1 MIITEQGAWC
11 EILFGTEPS
20 RKRFAPDIPL
30 LPTTIRSAFCSSAT
44 SRIASAGSPSR
55 ANVSTFETPSPVMRS
70 ASASSTAWTSSRGLT
85 IHDTSAGTSVRSC
98 RSRASGTGSYAL
110 TSSTRPPTAFASS
123 AACRTA
129 SFAVSDPSVP
139 TTIAPY
145 MRGILRRTHRTFS
158 PPRRK
163 PSYDRWMA
171 TKTRCLAVD
180 DHQVV
185 RQGLEILFGDT
196 DDLEL
201 LGTVGSGED
210 AVEVIKQNEPQIVL
224 MDVRLPGMDG
234 VSTIKRIHE
243 EAPNVQFV
251 VFSAYGDR
259 RLVSDAIAA
268 GARGYVMK
276 GAPPDDLLRA
286 IRTVAV
292 NKPFVDP
299 SLSPMLLMTDAGRA
313 EAQLSEREREILQL
327 LAKGYHT
334 DEVARA
340 IGLSVETVKSDTKR
354 VIGKLQADSR
364 THAVAIAL
372 RQALIE

>member
-1 MIITEQGAWC
+1 M
-11 EILFGTEPS
+11 
-20 RKRFAPDIPL
+20 
-30 LPTTIRSAFCSSAT
+30 
-44 SRIASAGSPSR
+44 
-55 ANVSTFETPSPVMRS
+55 
-70 ASASSTAWTSSRGLT
+70 
-85 IHDTSAGTSVRSC
+85 
-98 RSRASGTGSYAL
+98 AL
-110 TSSTRPPTAFASS
+110 
-123 AACRTA
+123 
-129 SFAVSDPSVP
+129 
-139 TTIAPY
+139 
-145 MRGILRRTHRTFS
+145 
-158 PPRRK
+158 
-163 PSYDRWMA
+163 
-171 TKTRCLAVD
+171 KTRCLAVD

-185 RQGLEILFGDT
+185 RQGLEILLGDT

-201 LGTVGSGED
+201 VGTVASGED
-210 AVEVIKQNEPQIVL
+210 AIEAIKNNEPQIVL

-334 DEVARA
+334 EEVARA

-354 VIGKLQADSR
+354 VIGKLQADTR

>member
-1 MIITEQGAWC
+1 
-11 EILFGTEPS
+11 
-20 RKRFAPDIPL
+20 
-30 LPTTIRSAFCSSAT
+30 
-44 SRIASAGSPSR
+44 
-55 ANVSTFETPSPVMRS
+55 
-70 ASASSTAWTSSRGLT
+70 
-85 IHDTSAGTSVRSC
+85 
-98 RSRASGTGSYAL
+98 
-110 TSSTRPPTAFASS
+110 
-123 AACRTA
+123 
-129 SFAVSDPSVP
+129 
-139 TTIAPY
+139 
-145 MRGILRRTHRTFS
+145 
-158 PPRRK
+158 
-163 PSYDRWMA
+163 MA

-201 LGTVGSGED
+201 VGTVGSGED
-210 AVEVIKQNEPQIVL
+210 AVEMIKRNEPQIVL

-334 DEVARA
+334 EEVARA

-354 VIGKLQADSR
+354 VIGKLQADTR